1 MRRKLSLAVIL
12 LLLASA
18 AQAQQKETDAASTGA
33 AEAKPV
39 KGGVYYASFRT
50 SAHIARSTPEIFHGV
65 SQDLLDYLK
74 SKAVRIVADPE
85 RGVLETSDQMS
96 TESMLRLAKL
106 AGASGLL
113 LVTVDRPAAS
123 WLKITVQ
130 SFDETGRQLWEENAD
145 KKSGMS
151 GKSAPHD
158 VGEKIKNKVA
168 PHIGKEGLPVDSA
181 GPDSSSSSS
190 YPESSAKT
198 EVIARSLCPEYGVP
212 SSFYQ
217 SPRLW

>member
-1 MRRKLSLAVIL
+1 MRRKFPLAAVL

-18 AQAQQKETDAASTGA
+18 AQTQQKVTDATA
-33 AEAKPV
+33 AKTEAKQI
-39 KGGVYYASFRT
+39 KGGVYYAAFRT
-50 SAHIARSTPEIFHGV
+50 SAHIARSSPEIFHGA

-74 SKAVRIVADPE
+74 SKGVRIVADPE

-96 TESMLRLAKL
+96 TESMMRLAKL

-130 SFDETGRQLWEENAD
+130 SFDEGGKQLWEENAD
-145 KKSGMS
+145 KKSGLN

-158 VGEKIKNKVA
+158 VGEKIKSKLA
-168 PHIGKEGLPVDSA
+168 PHIGKEGLPVDS
-181 GPDSSSSSS
+181 GGSGSSSSSS
-190 YPESSAKT
+190 YPENTAKAS
-198 EVIARSLCPEYGVP
+198 VLARNL
-212 SSFYQ
+212 
-217 SPRLW
+217 

>member
-18 AQAQQKETDAASTGA
+18 AQAQQKVTDAASAGT
-33 AEAKPV
+33 EAKQV
-39 KGGVYYASFRT
+39 KGGVYYAAFRT

-74 SKAVRIVADPE
+74 SKGVPIVADPE

-96 TESMLRLAKL
+96 VESMLRLAKL

-113 LVTVDRPAAS
+113 LVTVDRPAAA

-130 SFDETGRQLWEENAD
+130 SFDESGKQLWEENAD
-145 KKSGMS
+145 KKSGLN

-158 VGEKIKNKVA
+158 MGEKIKSKLA
-168 PHIGKEGLPVDSA
+168 AHIGKEGLPVDSA
-181 GPDSSSSSS
+181 GSG
-190 YPESSAKT
+190 AL
-198 EVIARSLCPEYGVP
+198 AA
-212 SSFYQ
+212 
-217 SPRLW
+217 PRTQEAAPKPQ

>member
-1 MRRKLSLAVIL
+1 MRRKFPFAAVL

-18 AQAQQKETDAASTGA
+18 PQAQQKMMDAASAKT
-33 AEAKPV
+33 EAKPV
-39 KGGVYYASFRT
+39 KGVYYAAFRT
-50 SAHIARSTPEIFHGV
+50 SAHIARSSPEIFHGV

-74 SKAVRIVADPE
+74 SKGVRIVADPE

-96 TESMLRLAKL
+96 TESMMRLAKL

-130 SFDETGRQLWEENAD
+130 SFDESGKQLWEENAD
-145 KKSGMS
+145 KKSGMN

-158 VGEKIKNKVA
+158 VGEKIKSKLA
-168 PHIGKEGLPVDSA
+168 AHIGKEGLPVDSA
-181 GPDSSSSSS
+181 GSGSSSNSP
-190 YPESSAKT
+190 YLGNSAK
-198 EVIARSLCPEYGVP
+198 VAVLARNL
-212 SSFYQ
+212 
-217 SPRLW
+217 

>member
-1 MRRKLSLAVIL
+1 MRRKFSLAATL

-18 AQAQQKETDAASTGA
+18 AQALQKVTDTASTGA
-33 AEAKPV
+33 TEEV
-39 KGGVYYASFRT
+39 KGGVYYAAFRT
-50 SAHIARSTPEIFHGV
+50 SAHIARSTPQIFHDV

-74 SKAVRIVADPE
+74 SKRVRIVADPE

-113 LVTVDRPAAS
+113 LVTVDRPAAA

-130 SFDETGRQLWEENAD
+130 SFDESGKQLWEESAD
-145 KKSGMS
+145 KKSGLN

-158 VGEKIKNKVA
+158 VGEKIKSKLEA
-168 PHIGKEGLPVDSA
+168 HIGKEGLPLDPA
-181 GPDSSSSSS
+181 GSGSSSKSSC
-190 YPESSAKT
+190 PGNSANPT
-198 EVIARSLCPEYGVP
+198 VIARNL
-212 SSFYQ
+212 
-217 SPRLW
+217 

>member
-1 MRRKLSLAVIL
+1 MRYTPPVHFAATSPRQREKEARTTRRKISLAAIL

-18 AQAQQKETDAASTGA
+18 VQAQQKVTDAPSVGT
-33 AEAKPV
+33 EAKPV
-39 KGGVYYASFRT
+39 KGGVYYAAFRT
-50 SAHIARSTPEIFHGV
+50 SAHIARSTPEIFHSV

-74 SKAVRIVADPE
+74 SKGVPIVADPE

-96 TESMLRLAKL
+96 TESMLRIAKS

-130 SFDETGRQLWEENAD
+130 SFDESGKQLWEENAD
-145 KKSGMS
+145 KKSGLN

-158 VGEKIKNKVA
+158 VGEKIKSKLA
-168 PHIGKEGLPVDSA
+168 GHIGKEGLKP
-181 GPDSSSSSS
+181 
-190 YPESSAKT
+190 
-198 EVIARSLCPEYGVP
+198 
-212 SSFYQ
+212 Q
-217 SPRLW
+217 

>member
-1 MRRKLSLAVIL
+1 MRQRLSLLAFL
-12 LLLASA
+12 FFLASVGL
-18 AQAQQKETDAASTGA
+18 AQQNVVDAASTQ
-33 AEAKPV
+33 AEVKPV
-39 KGGVYYASFRT
+39 KGGVYYAAFRT
-50 SAHIARSTPEIFHGV
+50 GAHIARSTPEIFHGV

-74 SKAVRIVADPE
+74 AKAVRIVADPE

-130 SFDETGRQLWEENAD
+130 SFDETGKQLWEENAD

-158 VGEKIKNKVA
+158 VGEKIKSKLA
-168 PHIGKEGLPVDSA
+168 AHIGKEGLPVDST
-181 GPDSSSSSS
+181 GSGSSSSSS
-190 YPESSAKT
+190 YPESSAKS
-198 EVIARSLCPEYGVP
+198 EVAARNL
-212 SSFYQ
+212 
-217 SPRLW
+217 

>member
-1 MRRKLSLAVIL
+1 MRRKFSLAAIL

-18 AQAQQKETDAASTGA
+18 AQAQQKVTDAASAGT
-33 AEAKPV
+33 EAKQV
-39 KGGVYYASFRT
+39 KGGVYYAAFRT

-74 SKAVRIVADPE
+74 SKGVPIVADPE

-96 TESMLRLAKL
+96 VESMLRLAKL

-130 SFDETGRQLWEENAD
+130 CFDESGKQLWEENAD
-145 KKSGMS
+145 KKSGLN

-158 VGEKIKNKVA
+158 MGEKIKSKLA
-168 PHIGKEGLPVDSA
+168 AHIGKEGLPVDSA
-181 GPDSSSSSS
+181 GSG
-190 YPESSAKT
+190 AL
-198 EVIARSLCPEYGVP
+198 AA
-212 SSFYQ
+212 
-217 SPRLW
+217 PRTQEAAPKPQ

>member
-1 MRRKLSLAVIL
+1 MRRKFPLAAVL

-18 AQAQQKETDAASTGA
+18 AQAQQKVTDATSAKT
-33 AEAKPV
+33 EAKQI
-39 KGGVYYASFRT
+39 KGGVYYAAFRT
-50 SAHIARSTPEIFHGV
+50 SAHIARSSPEIFHGV

-74 SKAVRIVADPE
+74 SKSVCIVADPE

-96 TESMLRLAKL
+96 TESMMRLAKL

-130 SFDETGRQLWEENAD
+130 SFDESGKQLWEENAD
-145 KKSGMS
+145 KKSGLN

-158 VGEKIKNKVA
+158 VGEKIKSKLA
-168 PHIGKEGLPVDSA
+168 PHVGKEGLPVDS
-181 GPDSSSSSS
+181 GGSGSSPSSS
-190 YPESSAKT
+190 YPENGAKAS
-198 EVIARSLCPEYGVP
+198 VLARNL
-212 SSFYQ
+212 
-217 SPRLW
+217 

>member
-1 MRRKLSLAVIL
+1 MRRKFSLAAIL

-18 AQAQQKETDAASTGA
+18 VQAQQKVTDAPSVGT
-33 AEAKPV
+33 EAKPV
-39 KGGVYYASFRT
+39 KGGVYYAAFRT
-50 SAHIARSTPEIFHGV
+50 SAHIARSTPEIFHSV

-74 SKAVRIVADPE
+74 SKGVPIVADPE

-96 TESMLRLAKL
+96 TESMLRIAKS

-130 SFDETGRQLWEENAD
+130 SFDESGKQLWEESAD
-145 KKSGMS
+145 KKSGLN

-158 VGEKIKNKVA
+158 VGEKIKSKLA
-168 PHIGKEGLPVDSA
+168 GHIGKEGLKP
-181 GPDSSSSSS
+181 
-190 YPESSAKT
+190 
-198 EVIARSLCPEYGVP
+198 
-212 SSFYQ
+212 Q
-217 SPRLW
+217 

>member
-113 LVTVDRPAAS
+113 LVTVDRPAAA

-130 SFDETGRQLWEENAD
+130 SFDESGKQLWEENAD
-145 KKSGMS
+145 KKSGLN
-151 GKSAPHD
+151 GKSAQHD
-158 VGEKIKNKVA
+158 MGEKIKSKLA
-168 PHIGKEGLPVDSA
+168 AHIGKEGLPVDSA
-181 GPDSSSSSS
+181 GSG
-190 YPESSAKT
+190 AL
-198 EVIARSLCPEYGVP
+198 AA
-212 SSFYQ
+212 
-217 SPRLW
+217 PRTQEAA